1 MFIKLGIFAGIIILG
16 GMIFSN
22 EIDNLF
28 PTTSATVFD
37 SLKND
42 ITNFGSKAS
51 DSVEQ
56 RIDSSIDKIVDKTSE
71 SISDE
76 ISDVGDKVSNEIS
89 DVKESSQK
97 LIKEEVS
104 NFDPIKSIQNIFSG
118 SSNSG
123 SSNSGSS
130 NSGSSNSESTTS
142 LTIQESSNNIS
153 TQNNVPII
161 PKTLSLSTKQQSND
175 NILLQYV
182 DTTGKTKSVNVVI
195 RTTDKEI
202 FSGTF
207 YTSMFDTNVNDATGI
222 PYYIDMIVEHEDYG
236 TVTSSVFNPGDS
248 SDTKI
253 NGIFSQS

>member
-1 MFIKLGIFAGIIILG
+1 MFIKLGIIAGIVILG

-42 ITNFGSKAS
+42 VSNFGSKAS

-56 RIDSSIDKIVDKTSE
+56 RIDSSIDKIVDKTAE
-71 SISDE
+71 SISEE
-76 ISDVGDKVSNEIS
+76 INEAGDKVKNEIS
-89 DVKESSQK
+89 EAKESSQNA
-97 LIKEEVS
+97 IKEEIS
-104 NFDPIKSIQNIFSG
+104 NFDPIESIQNIFTG
-118 SSNSG
+118 GSNSAST
-123 SSNSGSS
+123 SS
-130 NSGSSNSESTTS
+130 STT
-142 LTIQESSNNIS
+142 QEPSNNVSI
-153 TQNNVPII
+153 QNTIPI
-161 PKTLSLSTKQQSND
+161 PPETLSLSTKQQSDD

-182 DTTGKTKSVNVVI
+182 DTSGKTKSVNVVI
-195 RTTDKEI
+195 RTAEKEI

-207 YTSMFDTNVNDATGI
+207 FTSMFDTNVNDSTGI
-222 PYYIDMIVEHEDYG
+222 PYYVDMVVDHEDYG
-236 TVTSSVFNPGDS
+236 TVTSSVYNPGDS

>member
-1 MFIKLGIFAGIIILG
+1 MMFIKLGIIAGIVILG
-16 GMIFSN
+16 GMVFSN

-42 ITNFGSKAS
+42 VSIFGSKAS

-71 SISDE
+71 SIS
-76 ISDVGDKVSNEIS
+76 NEIS
-89 DVKESSQK
+89 DAGNKISDEISEAKESSQK
-97 LIKEEVS
+97 TIKDEIS
-104 NFDPIKSIQNIFSG
+104 NFNPIESIQNIFTG

-123 SSNSGSS
+123 SSQSSTSQPSINSISS
-130 NSGSSNSESTTS
+130 
-142 LTIQESSNNIS
+142 
-153 TQNNVPII
+153 QNTVPII
-161 PKTLSLSTKQQSND
+161 PETLSLSTKQQSDD

-182 DTTGKTKSVNVVI
+182 DTSGKTKSVNVII
-195 RTTDKEI
+195 RTADKEI

-207 YTSMFDTNVNDATGI
+207 FTSKFDTNVNDATGI
-222 PYYIDMIVEHEDYG
+222 PYYVDMVVEHEDYG
-236 TVTSSVFNPGDS
+236 IVTSSVFNPGDS

-253 NGIFSQS
+253 NGIFSQP

>member
-1 MFIKLGIFAGIIILG
+1 MMFIKLGIIAGIVILG

-28 PTTSATVFD
+28 PTTSATVLD

-42 ITNFGSKAS
+42 VSIFGSKAS

-71 SISDE
+71 SISNE
-76 ISDVGDKVSNEIS
+76 ISDAGDKISNEIS
-89 DVKESSQK
+89 EAKESSQK
-97 LIKEEVS
+97 TIKEEIS
-104 NFDPIKSIQNIFSG
+104 NFNPIESIQNIFSG

-123 SSNSGSS
+123 S
-130 NSGSSNSESTTS
+130 TS
-142 LTIQESSNNIS
+142 QSQFNNIS
-153 TQNNVPII
+153 SQNIVSKI
-161 PKTLSLSTKQQSND
+161 PETLSLSTKQQSDD

-182 DTTGKTKSVNVVI
+182 DTSGKTKSVNVII
-195 RTTDKEI
+195 RTADKEI

-207 YTSMFDTNVNDATGI
+207 FTSKFDTNVNDATGI
-222 PYYIDMIVEHEDYG
+222 PYYVDMIVEHEDYG
-236 TVTSSVFNPGDS
+236 TLTSSVYNPGDS

-253 NGIFSQS
+253 NGIFSQP

>member
-1 MFIKLGIFAGIIILG
+1 MMFIKLGIIAGIVILG

-28 PTTSATVFD
+28 PTTSATVLD

-42 ITNFGSKAS
+42 VSIFGSKAS

-71 SISDE
+71 SISNE
-76 ISDVGDKVSNEIS
+76 ISDAGDKISNEIS
-89 DVKESSQK
+89 EAKESSQK
-97 LIKEEVS
+97 TIKEEIS
-104 NFDPIKSIQNIFSG
+104 NFNPIESIQNIFSG

-123 SSNSGSS
+123 STSQSS
-130 NSGSSNSESTTS
+130 TS
-142 LTIQESSNNIS
+142 QSQSNNIS
-153 TQNNVPII
+153 SQNTISIMPE
-161 PKTLSLSTKQQSND
+161 TLSLSTKQQSDD

-182 DTTGKTKSVNVVI
+182 DTSGKTKSVNVVI
-195 RTTDKEI
+195 RTADKEI

-207 YTSMFDTNVNDATGI
+207 FTSKFDTNVNDATGI
-222 PYYIDMIVEHEDYG
+222 PYYVDMIVEHEDYG
-236 TVTSSVFNPGDS
+236 TVTSSVYNPGDS

-253 NGIFSQS
+253 NGIFSQP

>member
-1 MFIKLGIFAGIIILG
+1 MFIKLGIIIGIVILG

-22 EIDNLF
+22 EIDSFL
-28 PTTSATVFD
+28 PTTSATVVD

-42 ITNFGSKAS
+42 MNIFGTKAL

-71 SISDE
+71 SISNE

-97 LIKEEVS
+97 SIKEKVS
-104 NFDPIKSIQNIFSG
+104 NFDPIKSIQNIFTG
-118 SSNSG
+118 SSNLDSV
-123 SSNSGSS
+123 S
-130 NSGSSNSESTTS
+130 
-142 LTIQESSNNIS
+142 ESSNVS
-153 TQNNVPII
+153 TQNIVSII
-161 PKTLSLSTKQQSND
+161 PGTLSLSTKQQSDN
-175 NILLQYV
+175 NILLQYL

-195 RTTDKEI
+195 RTVDREI

-207 YTSMFDTNVNDATGI
+207 YTSVFDTNVNNTAGI

-236 TVTSSVFNPGDS
+236 TVTSSVYNPGDS

-253 NGIFSQS
+253 SGIFSQL

>member
-1 MFIKLGIFAGIIILG
+1 MFIKLGIIAGIVILG

-42 ITNFGSKAS
+42 VSIFGSKAS

-56 RIDSSIDKIVDKTSE
+56 RIDESIDKIVDKTSE

-76 ISDVGDKVSNEIS
+76 ISNVGDKVTDEIS
-89 DVKESSQK
+89 DVRESSQK
-97 LIKEEVS
+97 VIKDEIS
-104 NFDPIKSIQNIFSG
+104 NFNPIESIQSIFTDN
-118 SSNSG
+118 SNSG
-123 SSNSGSS
+123 STSS
-130 NSGSSNSESTTS
+130 SS
-142 LTIQESSNNIS
+142 TIQEAPNDIS
-153 TQNNVPII
+153 TQNTIPII
-161 PKTLSLSTKQQSND
+161 PGTLSLSTIQQSDD
-175 NILLQYV
+175 NILLQYF
-182 DTTGKTKSVNVVI
+182 DSSGKTKSVNVVI
-195 RTTDKEI
+195 RTADKEI

-207 YTSMFDTNVNDATGI
+207 YTSMFDTNVNDATGV
-222 PYYIDMIVEHEDYG
+222 PYYVDMIVEHEDYG
-236 TVTSSVFNPGDS
+236 TITSSVYNPGDS

>member
-1 MFIKLGIFAGIIILG
+1 MFIKLGIIVGIIILG

-22 EIDNLF
+22 EIDSFL
-28 PTTSATVFD
+28 PTTSATVVD

-42 ITNFGSKAS
+42 MNIFGTKAL

-71 SISDE
+71 SISNE
-76 ISDVGDKVSNEIS
+76 ISNVGDKVSDEIS

-97 LIKEEVS
+97 SIKEKVS
-104 NFDPIKSIQNIFSG
+104 NFDPIKSIQNIFTG
-118 SSNSG
+118 SSNLDSISQ
-123 SSNSGSS
+123 SSNV
-130 NSGSSNSESTTS
+130 
-142 LTIQESSNNIS
+142 S
-153 TQNNVPII
+153 TQNIVSII
-161 PKTLSLSTKQQSND
+161 PGTLSLSTKQQSDD
-175 NILLQYV
+175 NILLQYL

-195 RTTDKEI
+195 RTADREI

-207 YTSMFDTNVNDATGI
+207 YTSVFDTNVNDAAGI

-236 TVTSSVFNPGDS
+236 TVTSSVYNPGDS

-253 NGIFSQS
+253 SGIFSQS

>member
-1 MFIKLGIFAGIIILG
+1 MMFIKLGIIAGIIILG
-16 GMIFSN
+16 GMVFSN

-42 ITNFGSKAS
+42 VSIFGSKAS

-71 SISDE
+71 SIS
-76 ISDVGDKVSNEIS
+76 NEIS
-89 DVKESSQK
+89 DAGDKISDEISEVKESSQQT
-97 LIKEEVS
+97 IKDEIS
-104 NFDPIKSIQNIFSG
+104 NFNPIESIQNIFTD

-123 SSNSGSS
+123 SSQSSTSQSSINSISS
-130 NSGSSNSESTTS
+130 QN
-142 LTIQESSNNIS
+142 TI
-153 TQNNVPII
+153 PII
-161 PKTLSLSTKQQSND
+161 PETLSLSTKQQSDD

-182 DTTGKTKSVNVVI
+182 DTSGKTESVNVII
-195 RTTDKEI
+195 RTADKEI

-207 YTSMFDTNVNDATGI
+207 FTSKFDTNVNDATGI
-222 PYYIDMIVEHEDYG
+222 PYYVDMVVEHEDYG

-253 NGIFSQS
+253 NGIFSQP

>member
-1 MFIKLGIFAGIIILG
+1 MMFIKLGIIAGIVILG

-28 PTTSATVFD
+28 PTTSATVLD

-42 ITNFGSKAS
+42 VSIFGSKAS

-71 SISDE
+71 SISNE
-76 ISDVGDKVSNEIS
+76 ISDAGDKISNEIS
-89 DVKESSQK
+89 EAKESSQK
-97 LIKEEVS
+97 TIKEEIS
-104 NFDPIKSIQNIFSG
+104 NFNPIESIQNIFSG

-123 SSNSGSS
+123 STNQLSTSQSQSNDISS
-130 NSGSSNSESTTS
+130 QN
-142 LTIQESSNNIS
+142 TISIMPE
-153 TQNNVPII
+153 
-161 PKTLSLSTKQQSND
+161 TLSLSTKQQSDD

-182 DTTGKTKSVNVVI
+182 DTSGKTKSVNVII

-207 YTSMFDTNVNDATGI
+207 FTSKFDTNVNDATGI
-222 PYYIDMIVEHEDYG
+222 PYYVDMIVEHEDYG
-236 TVTSSVFNPGDS
+236 TVTSSVYNPGDS

-253 NGIFSQS
+253 NGIFSQP